1 MLQVQ
6 VLPSLSLHLEY
17 SPKHQWVQ
25 SKGGFYLMND
35 SQNLEQIQDQNT
47 VQSQNVDQG
56 GVEGLNQSQNQDQN
70 IDYEKAYRN
79 LEKEFTRKSQKL
91 AQLEAWEKFQEK
103 TGITAEQALAQF
115 EKYQQQQQQQQQYPS
130 GVVPNH
136 NQYPDPYTQPYYEDP
151 RIAHLEQQIQEMKQA
166 QQIERLR
173 KRFPQFDEMYS
184 DVLNLAQAEGL
195 DIETAFGRLMV
206 ERWDEVKERTE
217 KQIVDQIR
225 QKGLKSVESSTD
237 PNGNDDETAGLTQQ
251 ELEAA
256 RLMGISPKDYA
267 EMKNVRSI
275 VD

>member
-56 GVEGLNQSQNQDQN
+56 SVEGLNQAQNQDQN

-115 EKYQQQQQQQQQYPS
+115 EKYQQQQQQYPS
-130 GVVPNH
+130 GVAPNH
-136 NQYPDPYTQPYYEDP
+136 NQYPDPYAQPYYEDP
-151 RIAHLEQQIQEMKQA
+151 RIAHLEQQIQEMRQA

-173 KRFPQFDEMYS
+173 KRFPQFDEMYP

-237 PNGNDDETAGLTQQ
+237 SNENDDETAGLTQQ

-267 EMKNVRSI
+267 EMKNVRSL

>member
-56 GVEGLNQSQNQDQN
+56 SVEGLNQAQNQDQNFQQN

-115 EKYQQQQQQQQQYPS
+115 EKYQQQQYPS

-151 RIAHLEQQIQEMKQA
+151 RIAHLEQQIQEMRQA
-166 QQIERLR
+166 QQVERLR